1 MIRAD
6 GFSFRKRIKS
16 FYYAFSGIKQL
27 VVSEH
32 NAWIHC
38 TVALLV
44 VLAGWWLRISSMEW
58 VAVTIV
64 IGAVLAAEAIN
75 SSIESLCDMVSP
87 EHHPHIKRVKDL
99 AAGAVLLMAIAAAV
113 VGLIVFLPKLVVLF
127 V

>member
-1 MIRAD
+1 MRAD

-38 TVALLV
+38 IAALLV

-64 IGAVLAAEAIN
+64 IGAVMAAEAIN
-75 SSIESLCDMVSP
+75 SSIEVLCDLVSP
-87 EHHPHIKRVKDL
+87 DYHPAIKRVKDL

-113 VGLIVFLPKLVVLF
+113 VGLIIFVPKLIALF